1 MIESDPNQRGSSVD
15 EKKEKENKN
24 MKFNP
29 TYLHQTV
36 KLMNSMDKHA
46 TSCSIGYTGK
56 CFIGEK
62 IVWKISINLC

>member
-1 MIESDPNQRGSSVD
+1 M
-15 EKKEKENKN
+15 KKEKENKN

-62 IVWKISINLC
+62 IIWKISINLC